1 MLASIEQTVV
11 VQDQN
16 AADRRDNGFTQTLTQ
31 DEIDA
36 LPDDPDEMAE
46 ELARMAGPGAQIFVD
61 GFRGGR
67 LPPKDQIQQIRFH
80 TNSFSAEYHEA
91 GMIRVE
97 VITKPGM
104 GGWRGNT
111 NFGFR
116 DESLNARQAFA
127 DEKGPEQMRRYMVNF
142 QGPIAKGKTGISLR
156 FDGNSSYDSRT
167 IVAQSPAGQVNSL
180 AVAPTDAMNFSAR
193 VEHLI
198 GGTNQIQTEYARR
211 QNERSNIGV
220 GDFDLAERAY
230 ATDTS
235 TDTFRL
241 RATQVIG
248 KKVFSETRFEFNNTT
263 SATLPGSTLPT
274 IRVNEAFTAG
284 GAGQSGDRS
293 AREFEFAQ
301 NFDFTLGRKHSLR
314 AGLLF
319 ESGWWESTQRS
330 NANGTYTFTSLDAYR
345 AGTPATYTI
354 RTGDPLVTYAQTK
367 AGWFVQD
374 DFRPSRTLQ
383 LSVGLR
389 QEVQTEVDAKWN
401 LAPRA
406 AFTWNA
412 TKKTTM
418 RGGYGIFY
426 DWYESNLH
434 EQTIRVDGNHPY
446 DSRTIVAQS
455 PAGQV
460 NSLAVAPT
468 DAMNFS
474 ARVEHLIGGTN
485 QIQTE
490 YARRQNERSNIG
502 VGDFDLAE
510 RAYATD
516 TSTDTFRLRATQV
529 IGKKV
534 FSETRFEFNNTTSAT
549 LPGSTLPTIRV
560 NEAFTAGG
568 AGQSGDRSAREFE
581 FAQNFDFTLGRK
593 HSLRAGLLF
602 ESGWWESTQRSNA
615 NGTYTF
621 TSLDAYRAG
630 TPATYTIRTGDPLVT
645 YAQTKAGWFVQDDF
659 RPSRTLQLSV
669 GLRQEVQTEV
679 DAKWNL
685 APRAAFT
692 WNATKKTTMRG
703 GYGIFYDWY
712 ESNLHE
718 QTIRVDGNHQVDVVI
733 QNPGFPV
740 AAGGGT
746 RLPASLIRAASLGQP
761 IIQQASFGAER
772 PLAAWADFRADYMW
786 TRGSNTLRSVN
797 VNAPIDGVRP
807 NPLVGNITE
816 IQSSGRRA
824 SDRVTVAL
832 NARYIP
838 RRILGMVMYQFG
850 SSRNYADGPTSLPSN
865 SNEPNLDWGPS
876 AQDVRHRIFF
886 NFNTPIGRGIRAGL
900 SVQGSSA
907 LPYSITTGFDGNGDT
922 VFNDRPA
929 GVERNSARGASQWSA
944 NLRLNKSIGLGGLR
958 AGPPMMPGMP
968 PPPPPPPS
976 GGVSAQRGPG
986 GGGGDGPQMVVMEGG
1001 GNQKYRLDLYVNIQN
1016 VFNKVNYNAFVG
1028 NQLSSFFGTAT
1039 SAGAPRR
1046 IEIGASLGF

>member
-1 MLASIEQTVV
+1 MASTLKMMAAVLALSAAIASTAAAQVVQGTGAGSTLRVTVLYQTEAALIIAQVTLVDSMGIEQTLPVDGRGVAEFNALNPGTYQVRASAESFRTLGAPFNVRAGRNQTTLRLVLASIEQTVV

-31 DEIDA
+31 VEIDA

-80 TNSFSAEYHEA
+80 TNSFSSEYHEA

-142 QGPIAKGKTGISLR
+142 QGPIAKGKTGLSLR

-248 KKVFSETRFEFNNTT
+248 KKVFSETRFVFNNTT
-263 SATLPGSTLPT
+263 SATLPGSTLP
-274 IRVNEAFTAG
+274 A
-284 GAGQSGDRS
+284 
-293 AREFEFAQ
+293 
-301 NFDFTLGRKHSLR
+301 
-314 AGLLF
+314 
-319 ESGWWESTQRS
+319 
-330 NANGTYTFTSLDAYR
+330 
-345 AGTPATYTI
+345 
-354 RTGDPLVTYAQTK
+354 
-367 AGWFVQD
+367 
-374 DFRPSRTLQ
+374 
-383 LSVGLR
+383 
-389 QEVQTEVDAKWN
+389 
-401 LAPRA
+401 
-406 AFTWNA
+406 
-412 TKKTTM
+412 
-418 RGGYGIFY
+418 
-426 DWYESNLH
+426 
-434 EQTIRVDGNHPY
+434 
-446 DSRTIVAQS
+446 
-455 PAGQV
+455 
-460 NSLAVAPT
+460 
-468 DAMNFS
+468 
-474 ARVEHLIGGTN
+474 
-485 QIQTE
+485 
-490 YARRQNERSNIG
+490 
-502 VGDFDLAE
+502 
-510 RAYATD
+510 
-516 TSTDTFRLRATQV
+516 
-529 IGKKV
+529 
-534 FSETRFEFNNTTSAT
+534 
-549 LPGSTLPTIRV
+549 IRV

-958 AGPPMMPGMP
+958 SGPPGMPGM
-968 PPPPPPPS
+968 PPPPPPS